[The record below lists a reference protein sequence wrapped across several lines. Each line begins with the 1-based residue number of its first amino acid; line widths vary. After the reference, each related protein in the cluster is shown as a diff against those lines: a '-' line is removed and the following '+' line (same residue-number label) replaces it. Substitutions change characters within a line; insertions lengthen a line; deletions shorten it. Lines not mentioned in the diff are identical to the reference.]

1 VIMERDSESTGNGYT
16 SWSYMEALKQALLP
30 VYQPGTFF
38 QQDNAKIHV
47 SRATQSF
54 FEEHG
59 IWVIDWPPHSPD
71 MNPIEH
77 VWKAMKGILHR
88 EHPNIKD
95 LKKNEADIRTLKGW
109 IKEAWEAVP
118 QELID
123 RLIRSMPN
131 RLAALRKAKGWYT
144 KY

>member
-1 VIMERDSESTGNGYT
+1 
-16 SWSYMEALKQALLP
+16 
-30 VYQPGTFF
+30 
-38 QQDNAKIHV
+38 
-47 SRATQSF
+47 
-54 FEEHG
+54 
-59 IWVIDWPPHSPD
+59 

-95 LKKNEADIRTLKGW
+95 LKNNEADIRTLKGW

-123 RLIRSMPN
+123 RLICLMPN

-144 KY
+144 RY